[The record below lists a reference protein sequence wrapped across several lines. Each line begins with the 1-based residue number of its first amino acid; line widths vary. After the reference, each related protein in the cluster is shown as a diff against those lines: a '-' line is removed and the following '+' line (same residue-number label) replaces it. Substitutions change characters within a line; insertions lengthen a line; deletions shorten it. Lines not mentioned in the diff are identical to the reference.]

1 MNNEERIEEI
11 LYQAH
16 SRGDFEKL
24 LELVVESEKNYPDK
38 RRIDHYEFA
47 HFRIRTSYML
57 K

>member
-1 MNNEERIEEI
+1 MSNEDRIEEI

-24 LELVVESEKNYPDK
+24 LELVVESEKTHPSK
-38 RRIDHYEFA
+38 RKIDHYEFA